1 MESTQFNN
9 SDMSVGTTEGQ
20 DGAHEY
26 RSTFMEE
33 VSTFT
38 TFKIAN
44 FINTYWFPVPVPIGV
59 VGNTLSFFVMMK
71 PNNRKVSTCIYMAA
85 ISINDNILM
94 CMCSH
99 EYLVSSLQIHEWN
112 QTECKF
118 LAFGALFAVQN
129 CTYLTLAM
137 TVDKYIAI
145 KWPHRAATYSTAR
158 RARMIVVGLYTS
170 VFIYNIP
177 HFFLSSIIGSQCVGY
192 AIQSQ
197 ITSIYSWFS
206 FVLNGIIPF
215 TLLIYMNFVI
225 VKTVRDSRKSF
236 RDNDRTTGMNA
247 RQKTLKSA
255 ESQLTI
261 MLLLVTTLFLILLFP
276 AYFRFIYIVVA
287 KRDTPRLYARLL
299 LVAQVT
305 GKLYPTN
312 SGINFFLYC
321 ISGKKFRNDLKEIFR
336 CSSTYKSP
344 VTESKSN
351 STQLN
356 FVQTDT
362 YCSKSL

>member
-1 MESTQFNN
+1 
-9 SDMSVGTTEGQ
+9 
-20 DGAHEY
+20 
-26 RSTFMEE
+26 MEE

-44 FINTYWFPVPVPIGV
+44 FINTYWFPVLVPIGV

-99 EYLVSSLQIHEWN
+99 EYLVSSLQIHKWN
-112 QTECKF
+112 LIECKF
-118 LAFGALFAVQN
+118 LAFAALFAVQN

-145 KWPHRAATYSTAR
+145 KWPHRAATYSTPRIAK
-158 RARMIVVGLYTS
+158 MIAFGLYTS

-177 HFFLSSIIGSQCVGY
+177 HFFLSSIIGDQCVGY

-206 FVLNGIIPF
+206 FVINAVIPF
-215 TLLIYMNFVI
+215 TLLSYMNFVI

-247 RQKTLKSA
+247 RQKTMKNA
-255 ESQLTI
+255 ENQLTI

-287 KRDTPRLYARLL
+287 KRDTPRFYARLL
-299 LVAQVT
+299 LVGQVT

-321 ISGKKFRNDLKEIFR
+321 LSGKKFRNDLKEILC
-336 CSSTYKSP
+336 CSSTSKSS
-344 VTESKSN
+344 VTGSKSN
-351 STQLN
+351 STQLD
-356 FVQTDT
+356 FAKSDT
-362 YCSKSL
+362 SFSKSL